1 MTEQLAHFLTNTI
14 DPTTEELEQM
24 IDCFKLRQVTK
35 NEILLNEGE
44 ICRQVHFVN
53 TGSVRAFFIDEDGNE
68 ATRYIAFENNFITT
82 LNSFITQTISSEF
95 LQATETGE
103 ILSISYQD
111 FRTLLDTI
119 PSWKD
124 LYITQLELAYTT
136 NNWRLE
142 SFIKMDAKQRYDYL
156 FETNPKVIQ
165 RLSNKIVASYL
176 GITQES
182 LSRLK
187 TKLN

>member
-1 MTEQLAHFLTNTI
+1 MTEKLEQFLTNAINATLDDLAKI
-14 DPTTEELEQM
+14 VQ
-24 IDCFKLRQVTK
+24 CFKVRQVLK
-35 NEILLNEGE
+35 NEILLNNNETCQHVYF
-44 ICRQVHFVN
+44 INQ
-53 TGSVRAFFIDEDGNE
+53 GSVRAYFIDEEGNE

-82 LNSFITQTISSEF
+82 LNSFIAQTTSSEF

-103 ILSISYQD
+103 VLIISYVD
-111 FRTLLDTI
+111 FRLLLSTI
-119 PSWKD
+119 PVWKD
-124 LYITQLELAYTT
+124 LYIKQLELAYTT
-136 NNWRLE
+136 NTWRLE

-165 RLSNKIVASYL
+165 RLSNKIVANYL

-187 TKLN
+187 GKK

>member
-1 MTEQLAHFLTNTI
+1 MSEKLEYFLSKAINVEGEDLAK
-14 DPTTEELEQM
+14 M
-24 IDCFKLRQVTK
+24 INCFKKKQVVK
-35 NEILLNEGE
+35 NEILLSNRD
-44 ICRQVHFVN
+44 ICQHVYFVDS
-53 TGSVRAFFIDEDGNE
+53 GSVRAYFIDENGNE

-82 LNSFITQTISSEF
+82 LNSFITQTTSSEF
-95 LQATETGE
+95 LQVTEAGE
-103 ILSISYQD
+103 LFVIAYQD
-111 FRTLLDTI
+111 FRQLLASLST
-119 PSWKD
+119 WKD
-124 LYITQLELAYTT
+124 LYIKQLEIAYTT
-136 NNWRLE
+136 NTWRLE

-187 TKLN
+187 GKK